1 VTNVDM
7 RDRDGWVTGRSVAEA
22 NQPGASIGKLLGQ
35 VASDFSDLVS
45 TQVELAKV
53 ELKEEAARAG
63 RSAGMLTAAGACAYL
78 ALGLVSLALAWLLDD
93 VMPRPLAFSIV
104 GLLWAVVA
112 GGLYLSGRQQLK
124 ALQLAPQTKVSLKED
139 VEWAKKQKS

>member
-1 VTNVDM
+1 MTNVDL
-7 RDRDGWVTGRSVAEA
+7 RDHDGWAGGRSLDPT
-22 NQPGASIGKLLGQ
+22 QQDQSIGKLLGQ

-63 RSAGMLTAAGACAYL
+63 KGAGMLTAAGAFAYL
-78 ALGLVSLALAWLLDD
+78 ALSLLSLALAWLLDD

-112 GGLYLSGRQQLK
+112 VALYLSGRRQLET
-124 ALQLAPQTKVSLKED
+124 LQLAPQTKLSLKED
-139 VEWAKKQKS
+139 VKWAKQQKS

>member
-1 VTNVDM
+1 MTNVDI
-7 RDRDGWVTGRSVAEA
+7 RDRDGWATGRSMAEPK
-22 NQPGASIGKLLGQ
+22 QEDASIGTLLGQ

-63 RSAGMLTAAGACAYL
+63 RGAGMLTAAGASAYL
-78 ALGLVSLALAWLLDD
+78 ALSLLSVALAWLLDD
-93 VMPRPLAFSIV
+93 VMPRPLAFLIV

-112 GGLYLSGRQQLK
+112 GALYLSGRQQLQ
-124 ALQLAPQTKVSLKED
+124 ALQFAPQTKVSLKED